1 MDNASDATDKE
12 LTLTKETV
20 TLDAQDAVVRVSSP
34 PQLTSQSGN
43 LNVQS
48 NRFKAT
54 PIHRYIPVG
63 ITVPAQLLGFQ
74 ANRKAIILTPSTGA
88 NYTVSWDPRVTN
100 GQGMTLTNAVSPMLI
115 TDEDIGSAITLPL
128 YAIASTTGR
137 VIAVIEILYD
147 EVSANIFDSTDDMPS
162 KPIEEN
168 IEASQPVATTKS
180 RRKMRG
186 IQ

>member
-1 MDNASDATDKE
+1 MPANDATDKE
-12 LTLTKETV
+12 LTLTKATATTDV
-20 TLDAQDAVVRVSSP
+20 QDVKVQASNHP
-34 PQLTSQSGN
+34 ELTSQGGN

-48 NRFKAT
+48 NRFKTT
-54 PIHRYIPVG
+54 PVHRYVPVG

-115 TDEDIGSAITLPL
+115 TDEDVGSAITLPL

-168 IEASQPVATTKS
+168 IEAAQPATTTKS
-180 RRKMRG
+180 RRNMRG